1 MGGETMFQ
9 KLRAD
14 LNAFQER
21 DPAAR
26 NKLEIFLLYNGF
38 HAVLYYRIAHWLYTH
53 HLKFLGRW
61 LSQRAKFRTGV
72 EIHPA
77 AKIGRGLCIDHG
89 TGIVIGETAEI
100 GDHCLLYQGV
110 TLGGTGKDTGKRHP
124 TLGDDVM
131 VGSGAK
137 ILGPFTI
144 GSHSK
149 IAANAVVLEAI
160 PPHSTAVGVPA
171 RVIRQNGQKVDPL
184 DQVHFSDPLAQEL
197 CRLNA
202 RVRALEEE
210 LRSLKDEDL

>member
-1 MGGETMFQ
+1 MFKQ
-9 KLRAD
+9 IRED
-14 LNAFQER
+14 LNAFMER

-26 NKLEIFLLYNGF
+26 SKAEIFFLYNGF
-38 HAVLYYRIAHWLYTH
+38 HAVLFYRLSHWLYGH
-53 HLKFLGRW
+53 HRYFLARW
-61 LSQRAKFRTGV
+61 VSQYAKFRTGV

-77 AKIGRGLCIDHG
+77 AKIGKALCIDHG
-89 TGIVIGETAEI
+89 TGIVIGETTVI

-110 TLGGTGKDTGKRHP
+110 TLGGTGKETGKRHP

-131 VGSGAK
+131 VGCGAK

-149 IAANAVVLEAI
+149 IAANAVVLEEI

-184 DQVHFSDPLAQEL
+184 DQVHISDPLAQEL
-197 CRLNA
+197 CRLSA
-202 RVRALEEE
+202 RIKELENQ
-210 LRSLKDEDL
+210 LKEKSEHETL